1 MTALCHGR
9 VRPEAAYG
17 KSSVPFCQFC
27 ADAQH
32 PNSSVSLISFNSIM
46 RTYSVITADTGAVIQ
61 QQTYLRY
68 DNGAAVSVNG
78 MFQFICYQVKAAV
91 YRFFIILT

>member
-1 MTALCHGR
+1 MI
-9 VRPEAAYG
+9 
-17 KSSVPFCQFC
+17 
-27 ADAQH
+27 
-32 PNSSVSLISFNSIM
+32 VSLFYDSIGVGFM
-46 RTYSVITADTGAVIQ
+46 SVIATDTGAVIQ

-91 YRFFIILT
+91 YRFSVIIA